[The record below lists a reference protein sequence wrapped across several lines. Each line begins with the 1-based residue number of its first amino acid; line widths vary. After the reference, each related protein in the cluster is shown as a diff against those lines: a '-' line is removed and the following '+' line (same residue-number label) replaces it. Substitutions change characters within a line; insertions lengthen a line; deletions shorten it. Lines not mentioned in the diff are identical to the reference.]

1 MSITKVQVAPNNVD
15 DAQLLAEALPDLKE
29 RTGVETMITDGGYG
43 GETSDAALQAQQVQ
57 LIQTAIRGLQPNP
70 ERLHL
75 SDFDLQSNEQG
86 RPISLTCPGG
96 QTVLVT
102 RARHSGWQARFDPA
116 VCAACPFQKEGRCR
130 AKPQKRDPRYLLAF
144 TTKESQAAHRRK
156 AYLAHK
162 GDGHN
167 LRSAVEATM
176 RSVKHAFPAGKLPVR
191 GQFRVTCMMIA
202 SAATTNVRRIQRYL
216 DAKTK
221 RENEQK
227 KASNKQECAQGQLSV
242 SFFASLRAIWKA
254 QIWPFSDQSLCLGC

>member
-1 MSITKVQVAPNNVD
+1 M
-15 DAQLLAEALPDLKE
+15 
-29 RTGVETMITDGGYG
+29 
-43 GETSDAALQAQQVQ
+43 
-57 LIQTAIRGLQPNP
+57 
-70 ERLHL
+70 
-75 SDFDLQSNEQG
+75 
-86 RPISLTCPGG
+86 
-96 QTVLVT
+96 VT

-130 AKPQKRDPRYLLAF
+130 AKPQKRDPRYMLAF
-144 TTKESQAAHRRK
+144 TDKESQAAHRRK

-216 DAKTK
+216 VAKMK
-221 RENEQK
+221 LENEK
-227 KASNKQECAQGQLSV
+227 RKASEGQECTQAQPAV
-242 SFFASLRAIWKA
+242 SFFVALETIWKA
-254 QIWPFSDQSLCLGC
+254 FIRPFLLQSLCLGC